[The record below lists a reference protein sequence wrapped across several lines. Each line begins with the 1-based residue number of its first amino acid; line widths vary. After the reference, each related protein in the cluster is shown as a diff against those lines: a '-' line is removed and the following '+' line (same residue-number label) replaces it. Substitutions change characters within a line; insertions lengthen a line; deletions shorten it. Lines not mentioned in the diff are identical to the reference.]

1 MSHDQIERK
10 ASNDTDDKHTNG
22 QLATPAL
29 SPIAEAAPFTGS
41 LKDVMT
47 REHAPDTSLH
57 DFSKARRR
65 AGSLQ
70 TNGLAKSGSET
81 TSPKSSAT
89 ESSRILKLS
98 PIQIHDLTSSPGS
111 LPLRSVDTPTDEIPS
126 LRETLGSPLNGLS
139 KKSLFSPVQ
148 HATESASASGDDA
161 LPSGRSILVPQPTA
175 TNGMSRPQPAPRSVT
190 SPLLR
195 RRESASAP
203 RNPKTT
209 GDGPRPR
216 RPSLTPIKVGD
227 DQNGNLKPS
236 PMKEGVASPMPPVI
250 PLPPLSLPTYL
261 HLELSSER
269 PSALYIHRPIS
280 TEFPYESSKV
290 KFERLLNFL
299 RLPHQLEQILWFGTL
314 ACLDSWLYS
323 FTILPLRFLKA
334 LWLLVTWWA
343 SSLVKEVADLFRYVS
358 AGIRRH
364 WRRDRRVSNAA
375 RRSRGDS
382 TAVKTTDLRL
392 PRKTSADV
400 DGPSDTPRRSR
411 KSSSTSRVR
420 SARRAPSGLSPYHK
434 ADLLHG
440 LLIIISCMLLVRFD
454 ASRMYHSIRGQ
465 GTVKL
470 YVIYNV
476 CEVCDRLFSALG
488 QDVLECLF
496 SKETLE
502 RKPNGRSKVIRPI
515 WMFLLALVY
524 NVIHATLLF
533 YQVVTLNV
541 AVNSYSNALLTLLM
555 SNQFVEIKGTVFKK
569 FEKENLFQ
577 LTCADVVERFQLW
590 LMLSI
595 IGARNVV
602 EVGGF
607 SLASLTS
614 PRPTPS
620 PSGPTPNSTA
630 IPTPSLLPAAFSL
643 LPSLTNPVL
652 TPFLIVLGSEMLVD
666 WLKHAYIN
674 KFNSVKP
681 SIYGRFLDVLA
692 KDYYA
697 HAFADQNLTKRLGLP
712 TLPLACLVLRAGS
725 QVWGMFVATTFS
737 APTATS
743 ISRSVADE
751 GMGRVEGVMRR
762 ALGSDWGRIWE
773 WTADDAMAFGTMV
786 VLCLLLYLVLLA
798 FKLVLGMA
806 LLGFARGRYK
816 GMKEREREGYDTHSR
831 RVGGW
836 GVTEVDEDK
845 RRWIYEDDPEGLRKL
860 REREVR
866 DKEKRQAGEGEGKGL
881 KLEGVGR
888 YMMAAKRIW

>member
-1 MSHDQIERK
+1 
-10 ASNDTDDKHTNG
+10 
-22 QLATPAL
+22 
-29 SPIAEAAPFTGS
+29 
-41 LKDVMT
+41 
-47 REHAPDTSLH
+47 
-57 DFSKARRR
+57 
-65 AGSLQ
+65 
-70 TNGLAKSGSET
+70 
-81 TSPKSSAT
+81 
-89 ESSRILKLS
+89 
-98 PIQIHDLTSSPGS
+98 
-111 LPLRSVDTPTDEIPS
+111 
-126 LRETLGSPLNGLS
+126 
-139 KKSLFSPVQ
+139 
-148 HATESASASGDDA
+148 
-161 LPSGRSILVPQPTA
+161 
-175 TNGMSRPQPAPRSVT
+175 
-190 SPLLR
+190 
-195 RRESASAP
+195 
-203 RNPKTT
+203 
-209 GDGPRPR
+209 
-216 RPSLTPIKVGD
+216 
-227 DQNGNLKPS
+227 
-236 PMKEGVASPMPPVI
+236 MPPVI

-269 PSALYIHRPIS
+269 PSALYIHRPVS

-299 RLPHQLEQILWFGTL
+299 RLPHQLEQVLWFGTL
-314 ACLDSWLYS
+314 ACLDAWLYS

-334 LWLLVTWWA
+334 LGLLVGWWA
-343 SSLVKEVADLFRYVS
+343 SSLAKEVVDMFRY
-358 AGIRRH
+358 
-364 WRRDRRVSNAA
+364 
-375 RRSRGDS
+375 
-382 TAVKTTDLRL
+382 TLEPPML
-392 PRKTSADV
+392 
-400 DGPSDTPRRSR
+400 SR

-420 SARRAPSGLSPYHK
+420 PAKRAPSGLSPYHK

-465 GTVKL
+465 AAIKL

-476 CEVCDRLFSALG
+476 LEVCDRLFSALG

-515 WMFLLALVY
+515 WMFLLALIY

-595 IGARNVV
+595 IGARNIV

-607 SLASLTS
+607 SLSSLTS
-614 PRPTPS
+614 PTPGPS
-620 PSGPTPNSTA
+620 PAASANPANSTA
-630 IPTPSLLPAAFSL
+630 TPSLLPAAFSL
-643 LPSLTNPVL
+643 LPSLSLSSPVL
-652 TPFLIVLGSEMLVD
+652 APFLIVLGSEMLVD

-725 QVWGMFVATTFS
+725 QVWGMFAATGFAAPAS
-737 APTATS
+737 AAGRS
-743 ISRSVADE
+743 LSRDVHEGGAV
-751 GMGRVEGVMRR
+751 GMGRVEGVFRR
-762 ALGSDWGRIWE
+762 ALGAGEWGRVWE
-773 WTADDAMAFGTMV
+773 WSADDAMAFGTMV
-786 VLCLLLYLVLLA
+786 VLGLLMYLVLLA
-798 FKLVLGMA
+798 FKLVLGMV
-806 LLGFARGRYK
+806 LLSFARRRYK

-845 RRWIYEDDPEGLRKL
+845 RRWIYEDDAEGLRKL
-860 REREVR
+860 REREHR
-866 DKEKRQAGEGEGKGL
+866 DKEKKEGGEGKGL